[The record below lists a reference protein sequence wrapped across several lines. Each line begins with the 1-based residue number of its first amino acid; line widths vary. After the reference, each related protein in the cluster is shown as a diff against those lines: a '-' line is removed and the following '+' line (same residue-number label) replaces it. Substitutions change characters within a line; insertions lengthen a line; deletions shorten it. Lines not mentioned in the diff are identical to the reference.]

1 MAGIYQF
8 ASQQA
13 NEEALRLFYS
23 AIELDPDFAS
33 AYGRAASCYARFK
46 ADGWIAITP
55 KDITEV
61 IRPIIQKALELG
73 RDDAIAV
80 AASDWA
86 LAFVVRDL
94 GAAAALMDRALTL
107 YPNLAE
113 AWRFSGWVKS
123 WLAEPE
129 AAIERFARAMRLD
142 PLDSR
147 MSGMRSGG
155 AHAHFFAGPL
165 G

>member
-1 MAGIYQF
+1 MWGSERLRRRMI
-8 ASQQA
+8 QA
-13 NEEALRLFYS
+13 DS
-23 AIELDPDFAS
+23 
-33 AYGRAASCYARFK
+33 
-46 ADGWIAITP
+46 
-55 KDITEV
+55 
-61 IRPIIQKALELG
+61 
-73 RDDAIAV
+73 
-80 AASDWA
+80 
-86 LAFVVRDL
+86 
-94 GAAAALMDRALTL
+94 
-107 YPNLAE
+107 PNLAE

-165 G
+165 